1 MKPILKTEY
10 RKKRIP
16 ERIELARTV
25 LTRAL
30 SMPKVLRR
38 LDEFGYGAAMLRE
51 GLELVERAV
60 ASRSKL
66 ADETG
71 REPTGAAEFSRLL
84 EHALAQGRELRLLSR
99 KAFARDR
106 RAIEQLELSFPLPG
120 TRFLMLQVLER
131 LAHTLLIE
139 EKFLRGMARQGMEA
153 GKIDEIAR
161 GLSHARALA
170 FERHL
175 TIDRHEK
182 AASLA
187 RQTMLH
193 LDHWMSD
200 FFKVAKVSLADDV
213 RGLEAVG
220 VTVVVRS

>member
-38 LDEFGYGAAMLRE
+38 LNEFGYGAEMLRE
-51 GLELVERAV
+51 GLELVDQVV
-60 ASRSKL
+60 AARSKL

-71 REPTGAAEFSRLL
+71 QGPVDEAEFSRQL
-84 EHALAQGRELRLLSR
+84 EAALAQGRELRLVSR

-106 RAIEQLELSFPLPG
+106 LALEQLELAFPLPS

-153 GKIDEIAR
+153 RKIDEVAR
-161 GLSHARALA
+161 SLSLVRAQAFAR
-170 FERHL
+170 HQ
-175 TIDRHEK
+175 TIDRREK
-182 AASLA
+182 AASMA
-187 RQTMLH
+187 RQSMFH
-193 LDHWMSD
+193 LDRWMSD

-213 RGLEAVG
+213 AGLEAVG